1 MTKYEKIREWAKIVE
16 AQEARDK
23 GLLPSSEN
31 DTTEDYYQLCEGI
44 DIDRE
49 NHVVSYNQSHENH
62 VDTSLDGNPTED
74 TTLIRGIPVWSIFKR
89 QEDNSGADGNPLVY
103 ALKGENEWKFRS
115 PKDKDAILAQFNSIA
130 EKFLQSR
137 SYDVTLIVPS
147 SNLLNNFIAET
158 VVERAKDN
166 GNNIEIIKGPICKLS
181 TDDVYEMANKLDST
195 FHKTYRGKDQFE
207 FALKQLEEYLKK
219 MDDTRG
225 GKFTRHLVVDQ
236 KMRNAIDRTL
246 KLSDE
251 YIAEFANKING
262 SDVLV
267 IDDVISRGQSIKEM
281 VKLISNTYAPKSI
294 TVLTLLS
301 RRPESKPRPR
311 RNRHGKRPPNKHRP

>member
-16 AQEARDK
+16 AQEAREK
-23 GLLPSSEN
+23 GIFLDTEN
-31 DTTEDYYQLCEGI
+31 ETTEDYYHLCEGI

-49 NHVVSYNQSHENH
+49 HHVVSYNQSHENY
-62 VDTSLDGNPTED
+62 VNTSLDGNSTED
-74 TTLIRGIPVWSIFKR
+74 KTLIRGIPVWSIFKR

-103 ALKGENEWKFRS
+103 ALKGENEWRFRS
-115 PKDKDAILAQFNSIA
+115 EEDKDAILAQFNSIA
-130 EKFLQSR
+130 EKFLQSH

-147 SNLLNNFIAET
+147 SNTLNDFIAGT
-158 VVERAKDN
+158 VVGKAKDN

-195 FHKTYRGKDQFE
+195 FHKKYQGNRFE
-207 FALKQLEEYLKK
+207 PALKQLEGYLRK

-225 GKFTRHLVVDQ
+225 GKFTRHLIVDK

-251 YIAEFANKING
+251 YVAEFASKINE
-262 SDVLV
+262 SDVLI
-267 IDDVISRGQSIKEM
+267 IDDVISKGQTLKEM
-281 VKLISNTYAPKSI
+281 VKLISDTYAPKTI

-301 RRPESKPRPR
+301 RRPKRPR
-311 RNRHGKRPPNKHRP
+311 NRRKTGPSPNRHQ